1 MSFFKIPAYFN
12 EKIYLWY
19 KEKEKFNLDKK
30 NLIFLIFLILF
41 LGISLPIFPLYT
53 TIGVLSVLLIL
64 VSFLCEDFLLL
75 FLIISFGTSFRIGEG
90 FMPVSFSM
98 IEIVIYILIFIYFR
112 DIIRVD
118 LKRIV
123 KEPIIFAFIIFLFSR
138 TIFTGIHL
146 QKDPTHMLSVI
157 RDSIVPIFS
166 LVLSIVL
173 LQKFSIKKILRGWI
187 AIGIIFAILG
197 IIQSN
202 TGKFLFLSEEGISE
216 RNYFEILLSGT
227 IGIGQVATGLFG
239 HHNTYSLYLQQ
250 ILLIS
255 FVMYLLGEEEIHRI
269 SMLLIIGILLI
280 GIFYTFSRGAY
291 VTILFSII
299 LLMLLY
305 SNKTRII
312 GFILILLTGILV
324 IKVIIPNFF
333 IFFEQFE
340 TINARIYLWK
350 SGMKVLENDPTNIIF
365 GVGPGNF
372 MKRAGTLYTAHNVY
386 LLYLVETGIFV
397 LLTLFYFIF
406 TWLKHLFVKY
416 KRAKDTWDKIL
427 YLGLFTASSGY
438 FFHEIIEHSF
448 GSVIF
453 LSIYAFWIGI
463 VSQYEY
469 IQNKTR

>member
-1 MSFFKIPAYFN
+1 MSFFKIPAFIN
-12 EKIYLWY
+12 EKVYLWY
-19 KEKEKFNLDKK
+19 KEKNKFNLDKK
-30 NLIFLIFLILF
+30 TLIFLIFLIFF
-41 LGISLPIFPLYT
+41 LGISLPISPLYT
-53 TIGVLSVLLIL
+53 TIGILFVLLIV
-64 VSFLCEDFLLL
+64 VSLLYEDFLLL

-98 IEIVIYILIFIYFR
+98 TEMLIYILIFIYFR

-138 TIFTGIHL
+138 IIFTGIHL
-146 QKDPTHMLSVI
+146 QKDPTHMLSII
-157 RDSIVPIFS
+157 RDSVVPIFS
-166 LVLSIVL
+166 FILSIVL
-173 LQKFSIKKILRGWI
+173 LQKFSLKKILWSWI
-187 AIGIIFAILG
+187 AVGILFAILG

-202 TGKFLFLSEEGISE
+202 TGKFLFLSEEGVST

-227 IGIGQVATGLFG
+227 IGIGQVATGLFA

-250 ILLIS
+250 ILMLS
-255 FVMYLLGEEEIHRI
+255 FVMYLLGKEELHRI
-269 SMLLIIGILLI
+269 IMLLITGILLI
-280 GIFYTFSRGAY
+280 GIFYTFSRGVY
-291 VTILFSII
+291 VTVLFSII
-299 LLMLLY
+299 LLMLIY
-305 SNKTRII
+305 SNRTRII
-312 GFILILLTGILV
+312 GFILILLTVLFV
-324 IKVIIPNFF
+324 VKVILPNFF

-340 TINARIYLWK
+340 TITARIYLWK
-350 SGMKVLENDPTNIIF
+350 SGMKVLKSDPTTVIF

-372 MKRAGTLYTAHNVY
+372 MERAGTLYTAHNVY
-386 LLYLVETGIFV
+386 LLYIVETGVFV
-397 LLTLFYFIF
+397 LITLLYFIF

-416 KRAKDTWDKIL
+416 KRTKDTWGRIL
-427 YLGLFTASSGY
+427 YLGLFTVSSGY

-469 IQNKTR
+469 LKNK